1 MKETQ
6 LLYKKFH
13 TREKYKDINEI
24 KILTAL
30 YQYSVD
36 SLEVVVSRIIN
47 EAVLGHMNLNL
58 DSTIM
63 QMLAL
68 NDYLSSLFI
77 RNFEALIYNYLINN
91 LEKQGI
97 EEIDETVEER
107 LCQLV
112 KSVDIKT
119 NLEDLLSTLEEI
131 CMAKHEA

>member
-13 TREKYKDINEI
+13 TREKYKDIDEI

-36 SLEVVVSRIIN
+36 SLEAVVSRIIN

-68 NDYLSSLFI
+68 NDYLISLFI
-77 RNFEALIYNYLINN
+77 TI
-91 LEKQGI
+91 
-97 EEIDETVEER
+97 
-107 LCQLV
+107 
-112 KSVDIKT
+112 
-119 NLEDLLSTLEEI
+119 
-131 CMAKHEA
+131 

>member
-13 TREKYKDINEI
+13 TREKYKDIDEI

-36 SLEVVVSRIIN
+36 SLEAVVSRIIN

-77 RNFEALIYNYLINN
+77 RNFEALIYNYLINY

-97 EEIDETVEER
+97 EEIDETLEEK
-107 LCQLV
+107 LDELV
-112 KSVDIKT
+112 KSVDMKT
-119 NLEDLLSTLEEI
+119 NLEELLAALDEL
-131 CMAKHEA
+131 CMVNH

>member
-1 MKETQ
+1 MKETG

-13 TREKYKDINEI
+13 TREKYKDIDEI
-24 KILTAL
+24 RILTEL

-36 SLEVVVSRIIN
+36 SVEVVVSRIIN

-77 RNFEALIYNYLINN
+77 RNFEILMYNYLLNQ
-91 LEKQGI
+91 LEDRGI
-97 EEIDETVEER
+97 QEIDELLENKLSE
-107 LCQLV
+107 LAKQ
-112 KSVDIKT
+112 VDMKT
-119 NLEDLLSTLEEI
+119 NLEELLIQLDELV
-131 CMAKHEA
+131 A

>member
-13 TREKYKDINEI
+13 TREKYKDIDEI

-36 SLEVVVSRIIN
+36 SLEAVVSRIIN

-77 RNFEALIYNYLINN
+77 RNFEALIYNYLINY

-97 EEIDETVEER
+97 EEIDETLEEK
-107 LCQLV
+107 LDELV
-112 KSVDIKT
+112 KSVDMKT
-119 NLEDLLSTLEEI
+119 NLEELLAALDEL
-131 CMAKHEA
+131 CMANH

>member
-13 TREKYKDINEI
+13 TREKYKDIDET

-36 SLEVVVSRIIN
+36 SLEAVVSRIIN

-77 RNFEALIYNYLINN
+77 RNFEALIYNYLINY

-97 EEIDETVEER
+97 EEIDETLEEK
-107 LCQLV
+107 LDELV
-112 KSVDIKT
+112 KSVDMKT
-119 NLEDLLSTLEEI
+119 NLEELLAALDEL
-131 CMAKHEA
+131 CMVNH

>member
-47 EAVLGHMNLNL
+47 EAVLGHMNLSL

-107 LCQLV
+107 LCELV
-112 KSVDIKT
+112 KSVDMKT
-119 NLEDLLSTLEEI
+119 NLEDLLVALEEV
-131 CMAKHEA
+131 CTVKYEA

>member
-6 LLYKKFH
+6 LLYKQFH

-47 EAVLGHMNLNL
+47 EAVLGHMNLSL

-68 NDYLSSLFI
+68 NEYLSSLFL
-77 RNFEALIYNYLINN
+77 RNFETLIFNYLIYQ
-91 LEKQGI
+91 LEKKGIAEVDETI
-97 EEIDETVEER
+97 EEKLFDV
-107 LCQLV
+107 V
-112 KSVDIKT
+112 KSVHMKT
-119 NLEDLLSTLEEI
+119 NLEDLLEILEEVCI
-131 CMAKHEA
+131 DKKNA

>member
-13 TREKYKDINEI
+13 TREKYKDIDEI

-36 SLEVVVSRIIN
+36 SLEAVVSRIIN

-77 RNFEALIYNYLINN
+77 RNFETLIYNYLMTY

-97 EEIDETVEER
+97 EEIDETLEER
-107 LCQLV
+107 LCKLV
-112 KSVDIKT
+112 KSVDMKT
-119 NLEDLLSTLEEI
+119 NLEDLLAALDEL
-131 CMAKHEA
+131 CMVKH

>member
-13 TREKYKDINEI
+13 TREKYKDIDEI

-36 SLEVVVSRIIN
+36 SLEAVVSRIIN

-77 RNFEALIYNYLINN
+77 RNFEALIYNYLINY

-97 EEIDETVEER
+97 EEIDETLEEK
-107 LCQLV
+107 LDELV
-112 KSVDIKT
+112 KGVDMKT
-119 NLEDLLSTLEEI
+119 NLEELLAALDEL
-131 CMAKHEA
+131 CMVNH

>member
-13 TREKYKDINEI
+13 IREKYKDIDEI

-36 SLEVVVSRIIN
+36 SLEAVVSRIIN

-77 RNFEALIYNYLINN
+77 RNFETLIYNYLMTY

-97 EEIDETVEER
+97 EEIDETLEER
-107 LCQLV
+107 LCKLV
-112 KSVDIKT
+112 KSVDMKT
-119 NLEDLLSTLEEI
+119 NLEDLLAALDEL
-131 CMAKHEA
+131 CMVKH

>member
-13 TREKYKDINEI
+13 TREKYKDIDEI

-36 SLEVVVSRIIN
+36 SLEAVVSRIIN

-77 RNFEALIYNYLINN
+77 RNFEALIYNYLINY

-97 EEIDETVEER
+97 EEIDETLEEK
-107 LCQLV
+107 LYELV
-112 KSVDIKT
+112 KSVDMKT
-119 NLEDLLSTLEEI
+119 NLEDLLAALDEL
-131 CMAKHEA
+131 CMVNH

>member
-13 TREKYKDINEI
+13 TREKYKDIDEI

-36 SLEVVVSRIIN
+36 SLEAVVSRIIN

-77 RNFEALIYNYLINN
+77 RNFEALIYNYLINY

-97 EEIDETVEER
+97 EEIDDTLEEK
-107 LCQLV
+107 LDELV
-112 KSVDIKT
+112 KSVDMKT
-119 NLEDLLSTLEEI
+119 NLEELLAALDEL
-131 CMAKHEA
+131 CMVNH

>member
-13 TREKYKDINEI
+13 TREKYKDIDEI

-36 SLEVVVSRIIN
+36 SLEAVVSRIIN

-77 RNFEALIYNYLINN
+77 RNFEALIYNYLINY

-97 EEIDETVEER
+97 KEIDETLEEK
-107 LCQLV
+107 LDELV
-112 KSVDIKT
+112 KSVDMKT
-119 NLEDLLSTLEEI
+119 NLEELLAALDEL
-131 CMAKHEA
+131 CMVNH

>member
-47 EAVLGHMNLNL
+47 EAVLGHMNLSL

-68 NDYLSSLFI
+68 NEYLSSLFL
-77 RNFEALIYNYLINN
+77 RNFETLIFNYLIYQ
-91 LEKQGI
+91 LEKKGIAEVDETI
-97 EEIDETVEER
+97 EEKLFDV
-107 LCQLV
+107 V
-112 KSVDIKT
+112 KSVHMKT
-119 NLEDLLSTLEEI
+119 NLEDLLEILEEV
-131 CMAKHEA
+131 CTVKKDG